1 MNRFKNIKKILV
13 LKFRHIGDVLLIVPT
28 IRALKETFPEASIA
42 VAVNAGT
49 EEVLVGHKLIDELII
64 FDRSVKKL
72 PALKKI
78 SREIG
83 FIQNIRRR
91 NFDMTVD
98 LTSGDRAAILSFFSG
113 AKYRLANNPGTKGF
127 PGKRLIYSHISDID
141 NKKHMVLQNLDVV
154 NQFGISAENGDVDF
168 FISDKTKGK
177 VARLFE
183 ENSIKKGDRI
193 VHIHP
198 TSRWMFKCWDDTYMA
213 EIIDWLCTERMKVI
227 LTSAPDREEV
237 ARAERILSLLSD
249 ETKSSGNIIPLLG
262 KTTIKELAAI
272 SDAADIF
279 FGVDSAPMHI
289 AAAVKTPVIAL
300 FGPSGHYGEWYPH
313 GDGHIVLTK
322 NLPCKPCHKDMC
334 EGVELREC
342 MRAIKPH
349 DVQEA
354 VIKILKLKREP

>member
-49 EEVLVGHKLIDELII
+49 EDVLAGHKLIDELII

-98 LTSGDRAAILSFFSG
+98 LTSGDRAAILSFLSG
-113 AKYRLANNPGTKGF
+113 AKYRLVNNPGTRGF
-127 PGKRLIYSHISDID
+127 PGKRFIYTDISDID

-154 NQFGISAENGDVDF
+154 NQFGISAGDGDVDF
-168 FISDKTKGK
+168 FISDETKEK
-177 VARLFE
+177 VRQLF
-183 ENSIKKGDRI
+183 NDKGIGKGDSI

-198 TSRWMFKCWDDTYMA
+198 VSRWMFKCWDDRYMA
-213 EIIDWLCTERMKVI
+213 EIINWLCTEGMKVI
-227 LTSAPDREEV
+227 LTSAPDRAEV
-237 ARAERILSLLSD
+237 ARAERILSLLPVG
-249 ETKSSGNIIPLLG
+249 TKSSGSMIPLFG
-262 KTTIKELAAI
+262 KTTIKELGAI
-272 SDAADIF
+272 SKAADIF
-279 FGVDSAPMHI
+279 IGVDSAPMHI

-300 FGPSGHYGEWYPH
+300 FGPSGHYGEWYPY

-354 VIKILKLKREP
+354 VIKMLKLKRKP